1 MPLDTR
7 QHGTLHC
14 IATYYSTWLDLTSH
28 HSTLN
33 SILTS
38 HSMQSRLLFATSQM
52 DVLSLIRE
60 SLDNWRTRQYDWY
73 QQRSNNI
80 LL

>member
-1 MPLDTR
+1 M
-7 QHGTLHC
+7 TLHDMTFESFLPSFQHAQC
-14 IATYYSTWLDLTSH
+14 D
-28 HSTLN
+28 
-33 SILTS
+33 
-38 HSMQSRLLFATSQM
+38 SRLLFATSQM

>member
-1 MPLDTR
+1 
-7 QHGTLHC
+7 
-14 IATYYSTWLDLTSH
+14 
-28 HSTLN
+28 
-33 SILTS
+33 
-38 HSMQSRLLFATSQM
+38 MQSRLLFATSQM